1 MKASVI
7 IPAYNAEKTIGQCLE
22 ALENQSFRD
31 FETIVVDDGSKDK
44 TAEIVEKFKGV
55 KLLQQ
60 KNSGPA
66 AARNLGAKNAKCEI
80 IVFTDSDCIAEK
92 NFLNEILA
100 PFSDKKVAGVQGKYK
115 SRQKELVARL
125 TQLEIEQRHEKMA
138 RQESIDFMGS
148 YAAAYKKSVFDE
160 MTGFDTSFPMAS
172 GEDTDL
178 SFRIAKAGYKM
189 VFAEKAIVWHT
200 HPSSLWKYLRIKFF
214 RAFWRTKLYGK
225 HREKMVADSYT
236 SNALKVQII
245 GFILVLTGIVLGY
258 FIYPFWFWI
267 ILLEGVVIATAIL
280 FVLSSMPFISWAWKK
295 DLKVAVLFP
304 LFAFCRTIFFALG
317 LVLGTIRQV
326 RNSI

>member
-66 AARNLGAKNAKCEI
+66 SARNFGAKSTNCEI

-160 MTGFDTSFPMAS
+160 MKGFDTSFPMAS

-225 HREKMVADSYT
+225 HREKMVNDSYT
-236 SNALKVQII
+236 SKTIKIQLAIIYLFIVFFITAIFYLEALALKLSAIALIVFFITTIHFTAWALKRDKAVGLIFPII
-245 GFILVLTGIVLGY
+245 AFLRAISFGIGL
-258 FIYPFWFWI
+258 
-267 ILLEGVVIATAIL
+267 IAGI
-280 FVLSSMPFISWAWKK
+280 
-295 DLKVAVLFP
+295 
-304 LFAFCRTIFFALG
+304 
-317 LVLGTIRQV
+317 IRQV